1 MLINDR
7 CSQLRAFEFEK
18 LFFSFHFPPDF
29 DRELEA
35 RFPISRSAKELIAL
49 TFFNNK
55 RCLPI
60 STAAAKKHALSCI
73 PLIFFEIKPAQGC
86 LRIQAYRFQFV
97 HEANSQVDRHATF
110 NLALYPAMF

>member
-55 RCLPI
+55 GCLPI

-73 PLIFFEIKPAQGC
+73 PLIFLES
-86 LRIQAYRFQFV
+86 
-97 HEANSQVDRHATF
+97 SQRKGVSGFKLTAF
-110 NLALYPAMF
+110 N

>member
-7 CSQLRAFEFEK
+7 CSQLRAFEFVK
-18 LFFSFHFPPDF
+18 FFHFFSFHVLPDF
-29 DRELEA
+29 DKELEA

-55 RCLPI
+55 GCLPV

-73 PLIFFEIKPAQGC
+73 PLIFLES
-86 LRIQAYRFQFV
+86 
-97 HEANSQVDRHATF
+97 SQRKGVSGFKLTAF
-110 NLALYPAMF
+110 N